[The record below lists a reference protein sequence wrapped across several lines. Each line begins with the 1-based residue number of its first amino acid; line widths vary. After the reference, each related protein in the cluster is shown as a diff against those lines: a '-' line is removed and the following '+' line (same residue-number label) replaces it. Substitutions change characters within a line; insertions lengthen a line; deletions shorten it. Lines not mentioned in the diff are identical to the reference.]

1 MYNVYEIK
9 IYPKHYF
16 YFCYENELTVNKTVA
31 LVNLWGEFEE
41 KHPEASI
48 EDFFRYQLAHQRERV
63 AATDTPMAGGTAPM
77 HPNGQLLRLIG
88 RVNKLNMVYAYAAL
102 DGTGVNQLE
111 EFGLLMHISQAKNPR
126 KTEIIYSNLME
137 LSSGTD
143 MLNRL
148 KNRGFIREYDDT
160 EDRRS
165 KRVELT
171 EEGLAV
177 IAICRQRIGKLA
189 GMMLHNMADDD
200 IQLCIKLLK
209 GVEQEFSARLPNDK
223 GKAFEE
229 VFKEVM

>member
-1 MYNVYEIK
+1 M
-9 IYPKHYF
+9 
-16 YFCYENELTVNKTVA
+16 NKTVA

-41 KHPEASI
+41 KHPDASI
-48 EDFFRYQLAHQRERV
+48 EDFCRYQLIQQRE
-63 AATDTPMAGGTAPM
+63 AATATDKPMASGPLPM

-102 DGTGVNQLE
+102 EGTGVNQLE

-148 KNRGFIREYDDT
+148 KSRGFIREYDDT

-177 IAICRQRIGKLA
+177 IAICRQKISQLA

-209 GVEQEFSARLPNDK
+209 GVEQEFSARLPGDK
-223 GKAFEE
+223 GKKFDEI
-229 VFKEVM
+229 VREVM